1 MHRRLK
7 QIVKRNRSDLTI
19 ESCWYLAIFQ
29 PSKNCHFIW
38 PSLNT
43 NENKSGFGP
52 YELCTV
58 LLIEVFKTEKE
69 EMQQENY
76 VPNWRGF

>member
-1 MHRRLK
+1 MCFLFAVSK
-7 QIVKRNRSDLTI
+7 YSASSVSSDTITLT
-19 ESCWYLAIFQ
+19 L
-29 PSKNCHFIW
+29 
-38 PSLNT
+38 SLNT

-76 VPNWRGF
+76 VTNRRGF